1 MSATEIDYDALAKQY
16 GAASAPPPG
25 ADSSVDYDSLA
36 KQFGATPP
44 EAKPEIESSKLPTE
58 VQRAVTSVPRP
69 APPVGLTPGNRYVA
83 APNQQSPEVR
93 LGNLLPENSAP
104 ALFAAKKYAVDPFEK
119 AAAKGGEVGAE
130 LAERGLFTAPPTF
143 TGNQPI
149 TPAFNRA
156 EAEKEFPIA
165 TGVARGVGSVVGS
178 TAADPRNWPFFAS
191 SAARPILQRLIS
203 GGFGAQMTAGTIQA
217 AKNLYQ
223 NWDSLTPSQRAE
235 LATQGGLTAV
245 MAAGSVSHALSPAP
259 DVQPTRAELAEHL
272 DRTNFH
278 SPEALKASWTAEQ
291 QSREAPA
298 ETGATQATLAKTP
311 TGPTDSIADQYD
323 AQVRRQGAEV
333 PAGPSSVDYDALARQ
348 NGAIS
353 STPPSTKQLPTTD
366 AVSGNRIAPKID
378 TSPTQSPAGSAPT
391 SFADRRVNL
400 TERKRIGEMTPEEM
414 RRELL
419 TSPVTGLP
427 NRRAFDEAGPG
438 DAVAMSDADGLK
450 AFNDRFGYEAGDA
463 LLRAKADALK
473 QAGLTAFHDKGD
485 EFVYR
490 GTSTADLQSKLENAR
505 QTFRNMVI
513 EATLPDGT
521 VKYLKGVDFSYGT
534 GKELSDAETALKAH
548 KSEREAR
555 GERIRGGLP
564 GVAEVSPGNEIP
576 VPSRQAEA
584 REVAPVYETH
594 YRGPSL
600 DIEDIDRIRNDKKL
614 SASLRESA
622 QFVHEQVV
630 DTRVPIND
638 AMNMY
643 GSDELAKA
651 LGGKFDKTLNAISP
665 TISAPVRGELA
676 APSAGRG
683 QEVAPPA
690 DRKGALQKEISD
702 LQRQYD
708 DLSAQVNKQGW
719 THTPPDQLRK
729 VNEVR
734 QQILEREDEI
744 ARLSGQPTRAEKRAI
759 RDAAAGKA
767 FGDRPREA
775 MTYGSPEQSQHWQ
788 VAEPDYIEKRFAEK
802 VKTYERGIDEK
813 KAEVEKAKPGT
824 KARNDAL
831 MTQKFWEDQLQR
843 FKDRDPRLA
852 QSFKNEYNDL
862 VKKAVSQGKPVPEAV
877 IAQKREFETAKDAR
891 ERYEK
896 GRHTS
901 FANKSAAI
909 NDTMQKEEG
918 FKVKRQD
925 GKPITDEQIQEIRES
940 VQDVA
945 KVLGPLKDIMGGV
958 DLTIVHT
965 SGTYPF
971 LMNDAA
977 GLYNDFDRR
986 ITLGLKGA
994 WTKKPY
1000 AVFAHEFGHLID
1012 IKGGNLLERKTRTY
1026 TKGGKGYDSTSLA
1039 EAEARSPLI
1048 DQAKKSINDMREVK
1062 DLFRMMDNKKAD
1074 DMTEAEKTAAEMVK
1088 VKLGPYFYEPR
1099 EIFARLFEQ
1108 YIGNELGRKGPANMA
1123 PEAYAKIPGYWTQE
1137 EFDKLKPMLEQ
1148 EIERRTM
1155 VLREHY
1161 APKDV
1166 TRAEAVAALPSPV
1179 AAKPPESTSDLLKS
1193 EAEAKVVPGARSA
1206 VTGNETGTTTM
1217 QDLTDS
1223 IRRQVGEKR
1232 PLMERLK
1239 TGADIGQTAADA
1251 KDAVSTSWNRLKGG
1265 AAALWDAYKRPPKW
1279 SDYEDAT
1286 GKWSGADQANALDLD
1301 RFTKAI
1307 KDTVP
1312 DKLRREAISNWIEA
1326 GGDDSLLRERAEKS
1340 VAPHRDGYEA
1350 ALSLTDADKTIA
1362 RNIMNR
1368 NDATLEE
1375 AQRAGLLQQ
1384 GVENYVR
1391 HIWADNPKM
1400 VSKVMAEMNFNSL
1413 QTKPSFTK
1421 ERKLPTYFDGE
1432 QIGLKPKDKD
1442 VGFLTASHERAF
1454 REALAARA
1462 YIKSLMEGKASDGRP
1477 LVATSWASAKELP
1490 ATEGIKSAAYL
1501 VKPNITPE
1509 AQFADYRP
1517 IDHPALR
1524 GWRWAGKTESGQPI
1538 FVQGDALVHPEIY
1551 TKLKNNLGKSAIRSY
1566 AMEIGGHTV
1575 RPGAAV
1581 LNVSSEIKHAILSF
1595 SGFHQTTLGIHA
1607 LEHRTLPAAMP
1618 ELDLSQPKQ
1627 KFLVDHGLMVA
1638 QYDAAE
1644 AFGEGLA
1651 SGGLVTKIPGIGPA
1665 YHAYT
1670 DYLFKSYLPRV
1681 KMAMALNA
1689 LERNTRIYG
1698 DKLSADQIGALT
1710 ARQANAAFG
1719 GLNYKLLG
1727 RNKTLQDVM
1736 RLAFMAPDFTEA
1748 RARFVGQAA
1757 RPYNREQLTALLGG
1771 ALAFYTVGRL
1781 LNQAV
1786 DNDPHWDKPFSLVHN
1801 GKEYK
1806 LRTVQ
1811 GDFWSAINEPGKY
1824 VRNRLSPL
1832 ASTSIMAA
1840 EGRDRF
1846 GRKQSLGEL
1855 AKDVATS
1862 NVPIPLQSWT
1872 KESDDPLA
1880 KKAFSTILKMVGVNE
1895 STERSKAEQLAL
1907 DLRWSSD
1914 RAMTSDQKEH
1924 YALRRRLID
1933 EVGNGNWKPMF
1944 DARAKGQIDQREV
1957 REIEHDV
1964 RLGPLAAR
1972 VSHFTYANF
1981 LKVYE
1986 AATPEEKKQLAPILE
2001 RKREILLKKGL
2012 RAAQ

>member
-1 MSATEIDYDALAKQY
+1 MSATEVDYDALAKQY

-119 AAAKGGEVGAE
+119 AAAKG
-130 LAERGLFTAPPTF
+130 
-143 TGNQPI
+143 
-149 TPAFNRA
+149 A
-156 EAEKEFPIA
+156 EAGRQMGSDFVTAA
-165 TGVARGVGSVVGS
+165 TEISHPAYLSATLPSPYGPKPPVRPPEQLAAEEHPVALGIARGIGSAAGS
-178 TAADPRNWPFFAS
+178 TVTDPRNWPFFAS

-235 LATQGGLTAV
+235 LATQGGLTAI

-291 QSREAPA
+291 QSRQAPP
-298 ETGATQATLAKTP
+298 ETGSTQVAVTKTP
-311 TGPTDSIADQYD
+311 TGPTDSIADQYN
-323 AQVRRQGAEV
+323 AQLRRQGAEV
-333 PAGPSSVDYDALARQ
+333 PAGPSSVDYDALAREH
-348 NGAIS
+348 GAI
-353 STPPSTKQLPTTD
+353 PSTVSRAVTGTD
-366 AVSGNRIAPKID
+366 AVSASSGNRIAPKID
-378 TSPTQSPAGSAPT
+378 TSPSPAGSAPT

-438 DAVAMSDADGLK
+438 GALAMSDADGLK

-485 EFVYR
+485 EFLYR

-564 GVAEVSPGNEIP
+564 GVAEVSPGNEVP

-584 REVAPVYETH
+584 SEIGQSRYKNASTQVNLRPEQAAKVKEAGRMIPDSDLAGNGREDQPHITVKYGVNDRAAEILREKLAQAKPFEATLGKIKTFPPTENSDNAAVVHAEVHAPELEQLHKEVAKHV
-594 YRGPSL
+594 
-600 DIEDIDRIRNDKKL
+600 
-614 SASLRESA
+614 
-622 QFVHEQVV
+622 
-630 DTRVPIND
+630 
-638 AMNMY
+638 
-643 GSDELAKA
+643 
-651 LGGKFDKTLNAISP
+651 
-665 TISAPVRGELA
+665 
-676 APSAGRG
+676 
-683 QEVAPPA
+683 
-690 DRKGALQKEISD
+690 
-702 LQRQYD
+702 
-708 DLSAQVNKQGW
+708 
-719 THTPPDQLRK
+719 
-729 VNEVR
+729 
-734 QQILEREDEI
+734 
-744 ARLSGQPTRAEKRAI
+744 
-759 RDAAAGKA
+759 
-767 FGDRPREA
+767 
-775 MTYGSPEQSQHWQ
+775 
-788 VAEPDYIEKRFAEK
+788 
-802 VKTYERGIDEK
+802 
-813 KAEVEKAKPGT
+813 GT
-824 KARNDAL
+824 KADDFEFRPHV
-831 MTQKFWEDQLQR
+831 T
-843 FKDRDPRLA
+843 LA
-852 QSFKNEYNDL
+852 YIRPEVASRYEGRADL
-862 VKKAVSQGKPVPEAV
+862 EGTKIPIDSIHVSQKNG
-877 IAQKREFETAKDAR
+877 
-891 ERYEK
+891 
-896 GRHTS
+896 
-901 FANKSAAI
+901 
-909 NDTMQKEEG
+909 
-918 FKVKRQD
+918 
-925 GKPITDEQIQEIRES
+925 EQIEIP
-940 VQDVA
+940 
-945 KVLGPLKDIMGGV
+945 LGG
-958 DLTIVHT
+958 
-965 SGTYPF
+965 S
-971 LMNDAA
+971 
-977 GLYNDFDRR
+977 R
-986 ITLGLKGA
+986 
-994 WTKKPY
+994 
-1000 AVFAHEFGHLID
+1000 
-1012 IKGGNLLERKTRTY
+1012 
-1026 TKGGKGYDSTSLA
+1026 
-1039 EAEARSPLI
+1039 
-1048 DQAKKSINDMREVK
+1048 
-1062 DLFRMMDNKKAD
+1062 
-1074 DMTEAEKTAAEMVK
+1074 
-1088 VKLGPYFYEPR
+1088 
-1099 EIFARLFEQ
+1099 
-1108 YIGNELGRKGPANMA
+1108 
-1123 PEAYAKIPGYWTQE
+1123 
-1137 EFDKLKPMLEQ
+1137 
-1148 EIERRTM
+1148 
-1155 VLREHY
+1155 
-1161 APKDV
+1161 
-1166 TRAEAVAALPSPV
+1166 
-1179 AAKPPESTSDLLKS
+1179 
-1193 EAEAKVVPGARSA
+1193 VVPGARSA
-1206 VTGNETGTTTM
+1206 ATGNETGTTTM

-1232 PLMERLK
+1232 PLTDRLK
-1239 TGADIGQTAADA
+1239 TGADIGQTAAGA
-1251 KDAVSTSWNRLKGG
+1251 KDTLSTSWNRLKGG
-1265 AAALWDAYKRPPKW
+1265 AGALWDAYKRPPKW
-1279 SDYEDAT
+1279 TDYEDAT

-1326 GGDDSLLRERAEKS
+1326 GGDDALLRERAEKS
-1340 VAPHRDGYEA
+1340 AAPHKAGYEA
-1350 ALSLTDADKTIA
+1350 ALSLTDAEKTIA

-1375 AQRAGLLQQ
+1375 AQKAGLLRD

-1490 ATEGIKSAAYL
+1490 ATEGIKSTAYL

-1524 GWRWAGKTESGQPI
+1524 GWRWVGKTETGQPI

-1627 KFLVDHGLMVA
+1627 RFLVDHGLMVA

-1665 YHAYT
+1665 YHTYT

-1748 RARFVGQAA
+1748 RARFVSQAA
-1757 RPYNREQLTALLGG
+1757 RPYGREQLTALIGG
-1771 ALAFYTVGRL
+1771 ALAFYTVGRI

-1811 GDFWSAINEPGKY
+1811 GDFWSAVNEPGKY

-1907 DLRWSSD
+1907 DLGWHSD
-1914 RAMTSDQKEH
+1914 RAMTTEQKEH
-1924 YALRRRLID
+1924 YALRRRII
-1933 EVGNGNWKPMF
+1933 EEGAKGNWKPLF
-1944 DARAKGQIDQREV
+1944 DARAQGQVDQREV
-1957 REIEHDV
+1957 HQIEHDV
-1964 RLGPLAAR
+1964 RLGPLATR
-1972 VSHFTYANF
+1972 VNHFKYGDF
-1981 LKVYE
+1981 MKVYE
-1986 AATPEEKKQLAPILE
+1986 AATPTEKKQLDPIRL
-2001 RKREILLKKGL
+2001 RKRADLLKKGN
-2012 RAAQ
+2012 REAVTIAEGSE